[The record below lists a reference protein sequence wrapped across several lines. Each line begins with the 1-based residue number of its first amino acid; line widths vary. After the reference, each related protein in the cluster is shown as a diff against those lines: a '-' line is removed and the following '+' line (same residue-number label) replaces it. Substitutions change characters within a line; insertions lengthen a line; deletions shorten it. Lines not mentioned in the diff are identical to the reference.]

1 MKMSVFGA
9 SLMPIFEFRCL
20 ECGNLFEKIAVKSDD
35 TMEMQCPECKCESFE
50 RVLSKTSHVMA
61 KGAGEKPTLTTK
73 SCGSGS
79 SCYTLDVPGP
89 TK

>member
-1 MKMSVFGA
+1 
-9 SLMPIFEFRCL
+9 MPIFEFRCL
-20 ECGNLFEKIAVKSDD
+20 ECGAFFEKIFVNSDD
-35 TMEMQCPECKCESFE
+35 ALEMQCPECKSESFE

-61 KGAGEKPTLTTK
+61 KGAGERPTLTSK
-73 SCGSGS
+73 SCGPGN